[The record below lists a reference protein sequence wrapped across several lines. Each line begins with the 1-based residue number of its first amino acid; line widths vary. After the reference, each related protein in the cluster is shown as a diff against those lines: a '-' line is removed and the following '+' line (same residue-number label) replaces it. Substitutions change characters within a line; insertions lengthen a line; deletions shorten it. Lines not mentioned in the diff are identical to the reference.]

1 MTPTLTSVI
10 GDGRAGVGPR
20 RLVQRVRRTL
30 AGRKN
35 YHGLFV
41 VMLGER
47 PQEPRFGMVGV
58 AVGVAVLVAHGG
70 GSDMSVSIAVV

>member
-1 MTPTLTSVI
+1 MI

-30 AGRKN
+30 AGREN
-35 YHGLFV
+35 YHGLLV